1 MNRKLSVA
9 VALGAL
15 ALPAM
20 FLASPAMAAPAC
32 SATVESTDAMKFT
45 ASNLTVPAS
54 CKEFTVTLKHIGKL
68 PKTVMG
74 HNFVLGK
81 AADISGINADGMKAG
96 AAANYVKPGDARVI
110 AASKVIGGGESTTVK
125 IPVAKLKAGEQY
137 SYVCTFPGHS
147 AIMKGTLKLGT

>member
-20 FLASPAMAAPAC
+20 LLAGPAMAAPAC
-32 SATVESTDAMKFT
+32 SATVESTDAMEFT
-45 ASNLTVPAS
+45 TSNLTVPAS
-54 CKEFTVTLKHIGKL
+54 CKEFTVTLKHVGQL

-81 AADISGINADGMKAG
+81 AADISGINADGMKA
-96 AAANYVKPGDARVI
+96 
-110 AASKVIGGGESTTVK
+110 
-125 IPVAKLKAGEQY
+125 
-137 SYVCTFPGHS
+137 
-147 AIMKGTLKLGT
+147 